1 MADGTRQITVVG
13 GGITGLAAAHRLLTQ
28 APEDDDLRVTVL
40 EASGRFGGWI
50 RTEEFAGRPVDF
62 GPDSLLTRAPWAA
75 QLAAELGIA
84 EDLVAPAAGTSLLL
98 SRGRLRVLPRG
109 IMAGLPDGPMPFVR
123 SGLLGPLGV
132 ARAGL
137 DLVLPAN
144 APAADESIGA
154 LIRRRFGNQVLER
167 VIDPLLGGVHAGR
180 CDDLSLRATAPQFA
194 AAATADRS
202 LLKGLRA
209 TAPPPPPPGTPPPT
223 VFQAPR
229 EGMGQLVA
237 RLLEELEADPRTT
250 LQTGA
255 RVDRL
260 SALDADAVVLAVPAY
275 AAAPLIADAAPE
287 AAATLSALPY
297 ATITHITLAYDPQ
310 QLPALPND
318 ATGFLVTRPEG
329 LLMTACT
336 FVNRKWD
343 RDASGDAF
351 VIRCSA
357 GRIDDQRAET
367 MDDDALIAAITGEL
381 RSVLGISAQPTESR
395 VTRYPQAMPQYRPG
409 HLDRIDA
416 VTAQLTQALPQVRLA
431 GAAYRGSSVPN
442 CIRDGRDV
450 ADDLLQQTKHE
461 EQHHG

>member
-1 MADGTRQITVVG
+1 MADARRQIAVVG
-13 GGITGLAAAHRLLTQ
+13 GGITGLAAAHRLLTA
-28 APEDDDLRVTVL
+28 APDDDGLRVIVL
-40 EASGRFGGWI
+40 EASDRFGGWV
-50 RTEEFAGRPVDF
+50 RTEEFAGRRVDF

-75 QLAAELGIA
+75 ELASELGIA
-84 EDLVAPAAGTSLLL
+84 DDLVAPAAGTSLLL
-98 SRGRLRVLPRG
+98 SRGRLRALPRG

-144 APAADESIGA
+144 APSADESIGA
-154 LIRRRFGNQVLER
+154 LIRRRFGSQVLER

-209 TAPPPPPPGTPPPT
+209 TAPPAPPAGSPPPT

-229 EGMGQLVA
+229 TGMGQIVA
-237 RLLEELEADPRTT
+237 RLIEELEADPRAT
-250 LQTGA
+250 LRTGA
-255 RVDRL
+255 PVDAL
-260 SALDADAVVLAVPAY
+260 DSLDADAIVLATPAY
-275 AAAPLIADAAPE
+275 IAAELIASAAPAAARILAE
-287 AAATLSALPY
+287 LPY
-297 ATITHITLAYDPQ
+297 ATITHITLAYDPG
-310 QLPALPND
+310 QLPQLPED

-343 RDASGDAF
+343 REASSDAF
-351 VIRCSA
+351 IIRCSA
-357 GRIDDQRAET
+357 GRIDDERASK
-367 MDDDALIAAITGEL
+367 MDDEALIAAITAEL
-381 RSVLGISAQPTESR
+381 RTVLGITQAPIETR

-409 HLDRIDA
+409 HLDRIEA
-416 VTAQLTQALPQVRLA
+416 ATAQLAEALPQVRLA

-442 CIRDGRDV
+442 CIRDGREA
-450 ADDLLQQTKHE
+450 ADDLLQQTNH
-461 EQHHG
+461 